1 MVWHSVYFEKLDD
14 NVNRGLSRLA
24 MPCQSHLLIRFD
36 KSRQPVMGWLQ
47 RTFERN
53 NAHKTA
59 CFACRLRQPLAKKD
73 GPNIQQIVYHVQQ
86 CFYRLPADARL
97 LVVS

>member
-1 MVWHSVYFEKLDD
+1 MTMSIGVCLDWQCH
-14 NVNRGLSRLA
+14 VKVI
-24 MPCQSHLLIRFD
+24 LLIRFD